1 MFCYLKTFNY
11 HKKNLYKNIILW
23 YKEHQISDWIM
34 KYYILI
40 FLVILSVKI
49 KLSCLMRETVLEILS
64 RYLNI
69 YFSGKRS
76 LHVAIIYT
84 GRLIFPMWVCL
95 HVQDDKWYEP
105 YNKVCSMCVLSFH
118 VDRQLRPQNWRR
130 KKMDIPHVR
139 HLNMNLMRFRTP
151 HPRDKKIEIN
161 ETTLFCIT
169 IEKKQKSLYNIVFSF
184 PTYFFTEHNNQ
195 MRQ

>member
-1 MFCYLKTFNY
+1 
-11 HKKNLYKNIILW
+11 
-23 YKEHQISDWIM
+23 
-34 KYYILI
+34 
-40 FLVILSVKI
+40 
-49 KLSCLMRETVLEILS
+49 MREAVLGILS

-105 YNKVCSMCVLSFH
+105 YNKVCSMCVLSFR

-130 KKMDIPHVR
+130 KKTDIPHVR
-139 HLNMNLMRFRTP
+139 HLNTNLMHFRTP
-151 HPRDKKIEIN
+151 QPQYKKIN
-161 ETTLFCIT
+161 ETTFFSIPILSTFHQT
-169 IEKKQKSLYNIVFSF
+169 IEYMNKLRNPNSFSHRF
-184 PTYFFTEHNNQ
+184 LFTNKHGK
-195 MRQ
+195 